1 MEVLSPECWPWTA
14 SCKATAK
21 ETKMQGNK
29 SKSSQNL
36 AKTWGINAKAEES
49 IHKNLS
55 TLKDMQV
62 CLLRHD
68 FSHLLVCEDGVSLG
82 VGDLAARNLLAA

>member
-1 MEVLSPECWPWTA
+1 MERWGLTELFTIEVLSPECWPRTA
-14 SCKATAK
+14 SCKENHDARK
-21 ETKMQGNK
+21 QK

-36 AKTWGINAKAEES
+36 GKTWGINTKAEES
-49 IHKNLS
+49 IQKNLS

-68 FSHLLVCEDGVSLG
+68 FSHLLVCEDGVSISM
-82 VGDLAARNLLAA
+82 GD